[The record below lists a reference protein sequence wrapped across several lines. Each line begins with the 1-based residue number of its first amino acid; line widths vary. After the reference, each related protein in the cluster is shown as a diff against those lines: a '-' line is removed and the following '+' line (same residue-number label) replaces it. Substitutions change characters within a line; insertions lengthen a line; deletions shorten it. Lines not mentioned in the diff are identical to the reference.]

1 MMAGHHNRSGT
12 LGGCRFSWEIILFLN
27 YSPNTT
33 LIQEFSLSIKYR
45 QVEKNTDG
53 DRADT

>member
-27 YSPNTT
+27 YSQNTT
-33 LIQEFSLSIKYR
+33 LIQEFFTSIKYR

-53 DRADT
+53 DCADT